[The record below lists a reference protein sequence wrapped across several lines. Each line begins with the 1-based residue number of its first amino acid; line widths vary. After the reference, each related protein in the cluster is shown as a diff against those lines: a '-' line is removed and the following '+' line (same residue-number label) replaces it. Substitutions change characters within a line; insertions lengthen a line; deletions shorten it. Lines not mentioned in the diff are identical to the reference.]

1 MNRDRPYITNPHG
14 NMFALQSNMITQR
27 VWSMISTITGSQSV
41 QGILNPNELNR
52 IAASFCWLFSKHR
65 YIWNLIGLFNSQ
77 IMCTLQCLDPEIF
90 WGNSWAETHDPLQ
103 TPLQTPFSRCLNM
116 YECPFCPSRILR
128 TSFASSLSS
137 SSTQPGSKSMNQSHY
152 ITGMAWWSRNQNVGL
167 TFYTQDILAPFF
179 QFTKN
184 SLGSLTQTY
193 ISRDKLRKK
202 IDLTSGQDK
211 TLPISPRA
219 TSSRKRYS

>member
-1 MNRDRPYITNPHG
+1 
-14 NMFALQSNMITQR
+14 
-27 VWSMISTITGSQSV
+27 MISTITGSLSV
-41 QGILNPNELNR
+41 QGILNPKELNR

-65 YIWNLIGLFNSQ
+65 YIWNLTGLFNSQ

-116 YECPFCPSRILR
+116 YECPFWPSRILR

-137 SSTQPGSKSMNQSHY
+137 SSTQPGSKSMDQSHY

-167 TFYTQDILAPFF
+167 TFYAQDILAPCLIYQKLTGKLDTNLHLMRQIEKENRPNQWSGQNFTN
-179 QFTKN
+179 FTK
-184 SLGSLTQTY
+184 SLF
-193 ISRDKLRKK
+193 
-202 IDLTSGQDK
+202 
-211 TLPISPRA
+211 
-219 TSSRKRYS
+219 